1 MKSLLK
7 YFKGYLWET
16 FLGPV
21 FKLLEAIFELCV
33 PLIIAHLVDQVIP
46 KKETSAVVMTVGV
59 LFLFASFGVVV
70 AITAQYFSSKAAV
83 GFTRRDD
90 QGFV

>member
-46 KKETSAVVMTVGV
+46 KRKR
-59 LFLFASFGVVV
+59 
-70 AITAQYFSSKAAV
+70 AQW
-83 GFTRRDD
+83 
-90 QGFV
+90 

>member
-59 LFLFASFGVVV
+59 LFCELWG
-70 AITAQYFSSKAAV
+70 
-83 GFTRRDD
+83 RRSYYSPV
-90 QGFV
+90 FFF